1 MGQRS
6 ETMSDNLLYKNKKK
20 NILDD
25 SVIKNKKRKQ
35 NVDKTQK

>member
-1 MGQRS
+1 
-6 ETMSDNLLYKNKKK
+6 MSDNLLYKNKKK